1 MPPTISVV
9 IPAYNAEKWISQT
22 IKSVQQQ
29 TFSDWEIIVI
39 DDGSTDSTLEIL
51 KGIVDERLKVFSY
64 ENAGVSVARNRGLAH
79 SAGEFIA
86 FLDADDLWTPDC
98 LELFLAAL
106 KQHPEADV
114 AYCWT
119 ARIDEKGNFLSA
131 KPPVFFEGNIYPQLL
146 VTISPFLH
154 CGSLLIRQQ
163 AIESVGEFDP
173 CLKLGEDRDYWLRLA
188 RHSHFVLIPKVQ
200 LLYRQWS
207 GSTTSK
213 LYLEQL
219 EQYEKARFIVLEK
232 AFQSDPIELQCF
244 KNQSLV
250 NCYLHFANLYIQRHI
265 RCQSDADDVKRA
277 GQRLRKAIRLE
288 PKILLKVGTLR
299 LLGKWLLMR
308 TLPPRLFSYFLQ
320 LYRRIRAANSI
331 ITATKEKRVS

>member
-1 MPPTISVV
+1 MPIISVV

-64 ENAGVSVARNRGLAH
+64 ENGGVSVARNRGLAH

-86 FLDADDLWTPDC
+86 FLDADDLWTPDY
-98 LELFLAAL
+98 LELHLAAL

-119 ARIDEKGNFLSA
+119 ARIDEKGDFLST
-131 KPPVFFEGNIYPQLL
+131 KPPVFFQGNVYPQLL
-146 VTISPFLH
+146 VKSFLD

-163 AIESVGEFDP
+163 AIQSVGEFDP
-173 CLKLGEDRDYWLRLA
+173 CLKLGEDWDYWLRLA

-207 GSTTSK
+207 DSTTSK
-213 LYLEQL
+213 LHLEKL
-219 EQYEKARFIVLEK
+219 EQYEKARFIILEK
-232 AFQSDPIELQCF
+232 ALQSAPIELQCC
-244 KNQSLV
+244 KNQYLA
-250 NCYLHFANLYIQRHI
+250 NCYLYLANLYIKR
-265 RCQSDADDVKRA
+265 QSDADDVKRA
-277 GQRLRKAIRLE
+277 GQRLGKAIRLE

-299 LLGKWLLMR
+299 FLGKWLLMR
-308 TLPPRLFSYFLQ
+308 MLPPRLFSYLVQ
-320 LYRRIRAANSI
+320 LYLRIRAANSI
-331 ITATKEKRVS
+331 ITVTQEKRVP